1 MQMSETEA
9 WIAYDEWLKSRSIV
23 DQHQV
28 TGSLFDDPDET
39 QDKQTNTQVTLI
51 EPLWITGS
59 K

>member
-1 MQMSETEA
+1 MSETEA

-23 DQHQV
+23 DPDQV

-39 QDKQTNTQVTLI
+39 QDDQTNTRVTLI